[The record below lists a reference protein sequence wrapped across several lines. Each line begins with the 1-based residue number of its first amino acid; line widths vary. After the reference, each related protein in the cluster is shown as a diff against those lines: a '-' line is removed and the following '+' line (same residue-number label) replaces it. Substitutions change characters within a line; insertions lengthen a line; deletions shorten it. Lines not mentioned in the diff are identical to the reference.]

1 MHKKTKRPKSDK
13 KVQIDKHA
21 KAVTRSLKVEKARN
35 ALINTIDS
43 IVCSIVLGI
52 KRFWE
57 IEVNGGGSHNIWG
70 AHQDL
75 PNIASE

>member
-21 KAVTRSLKVEKARN
+21 KTVTRSLKVERARN
-35 ALINTIDS
+35 ALINS
-43 IVCSIVLGI
+43 VCSSVLGI
-52 KRFWE
+52 KRFWEE